1 MTEDADRAAKAL
13 IAAFRQLAD
22 SLPGMHQKQAAPGV
36 ISLMSGLAMAT
47 LNGVL
52 TDAARPDVT
61 ELDRA
66 AGPRVRRRPRRRRRP
81 G

>member
-1 MTEDADRAAKAL
+1 MTDDAGRAAQAL
-13 IAAFRQLAD
+13 IAALRLLAD
-22 SLPGMHQKQAAPGV
+22 SLPGMHEKQVAPGV